1 MVLVTSGRS
10 KMKEKSLKY
19 DFYLLVIKTVLLS
32 LISGFIVFLSFAF
45 FIYKGVAMPTDYYF
59 KYMNEIENEIRTKKN
74 DILNGKI
81 IDLSNFSDKI
91 KGEVIDPKGN
101 HLYGDV
107 GIAPRNI
114 DYWKTFNRDF
124 AKNQYIYR
132 YIPIVIND
140 KLEAIYVL
148 KAPFGFIINNKE
160 KNPVLAFFYIPA
172 IISPLL
178 FFGLYLFIFT
188 RRLYLSIWKNIS
200 TLLDAT
206 EHVRNKNFDITVQGL
221 RGKEF
226 VVIQD
231 AFNEM
236 IKTLNL
242 TLKTLWN
249 LDDEKRKML
258 ASIAHDIRT
267 PITVIKGQMEIIES
281 INGSDSLKES
291 IQIVN
296 NNCNR
301 IINLVNNLALLG
313 KIENTDFLIV
323 KKEVHLYEL
332 LKEKEK
338 ELAMMANSKNI
349 KVEFELNL
357 KKEYYVLDENLLM
370 RLIDNVL
377 YNSLRFTS
385 QGEIKLLVNDDGEKI
400 HFTCL
405 DTGKGFKLKDIDN
418 LFKAYYQ
425 GDDFKG
431 HFGLGLYIAK
441 KIVDKFNGDI
451 KAYNRKEGGAVV
463 EFFIRELKNQVD

>member
-1 MVLVTSGRS
+1 
-10 KMKEKSLKY
+10 MKEKSLKY
-19 DFYLLVIKTVLLS
+19 DFYLLVIKTVSLN
-32 LISGFIVFLSFAF
+32 LISGFIVFLIYAF
-45 FIYKGVAMPTDYYF
+45 FIYKGIAMPTDYYT
-59 KYMNEIENEIRTKKN
+59 KYITEIENEIKVRKN
-74 DILNGKI
+74 DILNGKT
-81 IDLSNFSDKI
+81 IDLNSFSNKI

-101 HLYGDV
+101 HLCGDIGV
-107 GIAPRNI
+107 AQKNI

-124 AKNQYIYR
+124 VENQYIYR

-160 KNPVLAFFYIPA
+160 KNHVLAFLYIPA

-178 FFGLYLFIFT
+178 FFVLYLFIFT
-188 RRLYLSIWKNIS
+188 RRLYLGIWNNIS
-200 TLLDAT
+200 ILLQAT

-221 RGKEF
+221 RGREF
-226 VVIQD
+226 IMIQD

-236 IKTLNL
+236 IKTLSL

-249 LDDEKRKML
+249 LGDEKRKML

-267 PITVIKGQMEIIES
+267 PITIIKGQMEIIEN
-281 INGSDSLKES
+281 INDSDNLKES

-301 IINLVNNLALLG
+301 IINLANNLALLG
-313 KIENTDFLIV
+313 KIENPDFLIV
-323 KKEVHLYEL
+323 KNEVHLYNL

-338 ELAMMANSKNI
+338 EVAMMAYSKNI
-349 KVEFELNL
+349 KVKFELNL
-357 KKEYYVLDENLLM
+357 KKEYYMLDENLLM

-385 QGEIKLLVNDDGEKI
+385 HGEIKLLVIDDGEKI

-405 DTGKGFKLKDIDN
+405 DTGKGFNLKDIDN

-441 KIVDKFNGDI
+441 KIVDKFNGEI
-451 KAYNRKEGGAVV
+451 KAYNREEGGAVV
-463 EFFIRELKNQVD
+463 EFFIRELKNQIE